1 LEELQGVSGLR
12 ALRVKVK
19 FLPVGEEVPELPDQV
34 PELPVEVPD
43 LPVEA
48 EALPVG
54 GKGQI
59 FG

>member
-19 FLPVGEEVPELPDQV
+19 FLPVGEEVPELP
-34 PELPVEVPD
+34 
-43 LPVEA
+43 VEA
-48 EALPVG
+48 KELPVG
-54 GKGQI
+54 GKEEI